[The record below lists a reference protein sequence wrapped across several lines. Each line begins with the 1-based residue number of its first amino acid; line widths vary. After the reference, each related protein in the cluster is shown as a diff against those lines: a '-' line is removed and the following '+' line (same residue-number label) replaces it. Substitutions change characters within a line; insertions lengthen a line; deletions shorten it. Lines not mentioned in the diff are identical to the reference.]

1 MTETSSCNNHTNISS
16 VGVLKLEWLLPGKL
30 LGTRHCRLETASG
43 SPSWPDGGLKCEWND
58 RTPDTAMKADRPGVL
73 LLEDRKL
80 TSRRKKSVLATTY
93 MTHELES
100 KLWRRD

>member
-1 MTETSSCNNHTNISS
+1 
-16 VGVLKLEWLLPGKL
+16 
-30 LGTRHCRLETASG
+30 
-43 SPSWPDGGLKCEWND
+43 
-58 RTPDTAMKADRPGVL
+58 MKADRPGVL